1 MLFSSVS
8 LLATAFRQVDSPFSH
23 FIMFHIQLDALFFF
37 FKEMVFDR
45 RRARLED
52 VFRANLTLPS
62 LWASVGL
69 LNILT
74 RRFVM
79 FCRLLGTLES
89 YFKKQKK
96 TKYILIIRAFFDG
109 T

>member
-1 MLFSSVS
+1 M
-8 LLATAFRQVDSPFSH
+8 H
-23 FIMFHIQLDALFFF
+23 FFFF

-45 RRARLED
+45 MRARLED